1 MTTIPEITGLS
12 RGARFF
18 RADLHIH
25 SVAGSHDVKD
35 PAATPDAIVT
45 TAAQEGLKII
55 AITDHNEILGV
66 AAALAAAAAADIF
79 VVPAVE
85 LSTSEG
91 HLLCYLPT
99 HESLQRFHGQ
109 LTIVERGTPN
119 SRCQNSILD
128 CLEKLITLDGFA
140 VLAHVDTQGGFE
152 TEVPGSSPHKADVLC
167 HQALLGIELKNAKSP
182 IGYSDEDPDAGRVR
196 MGQERVRRLGLGMH
210 QGLAR
215 VLNSDAHSLQAL
227 GRNASGDRRVTRF
240 KMNALSFESLRI
252 ALDDAG
258 ARVRIEDEIPVAVPF
273 IRGIRMSGGFLDGQC
288 IHFGPN
294 LNCIIGGRGTG
305 KSTTFEAIRCLTGQ
319 PSETTV
325 IDSDVWPNQ
334 IDLLIEDQ
342 AGQIHHLTRPR
353 GGDVE
358 NAANPF
364 DGPVS
369 FPLECYGQG
378 ETQQISQRAQT
389 DPSALL
395 DYLDRFVDIREEAK
409 REEELRQTLLELQ
422 TKIEE
427 AIRKVDLIPQY
438 ERDLALAQ
446 SQIQALEKAKAKEII
461 GLQRKVEGERQVRQ
475 VISGAAQAISR
486 GTSQQDIKTNIATLK
501 TAADPKLL
509 VVGGAEFSAIAAEAG
524 VFEASI
530 ASIEATVKGGATTLS
545 TVITAQLAAW
555 RTKEQGILKQIED
568 KKRELE
574 SQGIRVDMAY
584 IQKLATDE
592 AKLKQEVTN
601 LKTWQPHLDDL
612 WKQRKETLRERWAV
626 HSRIAMKRS
635 AFGNKASSALRAAL
649 ADLNVTLK
657 FDESAYSP
665 EANDIIVETMGWRT
679 QQVPRAS
686 AITEKLTV
694 PKLLDALARRD
705 VGPLQALTTDER
717 VSIFSR
723 ADAALVLEKLSP
735 NSVRFRLE
743 RAPVFDR
750 PRLTITKLITTP
762 DGKKHPRMRD
772 FRQLSL
778 GQQQSVLLAVMLSAD
793 TNTPLIIDQPEDNL
807 DGEFIYQSII
817 PVLRRVKERRQVIV
831 VTHNANIAVLGD
843 AEQIVVLR
851 ASNEQGVIVSR
862 GSIDDP
868 ATREPA
874 CALLEGS
881 REAFQRRARIYGGG
895 ALESSRSVPIPT
907 LPTAQRAG
915 G

>member
-1 MTTIPEITGLS
+1 MTMLPEITELS

-18 RADLHIH
+18 RADLHVH
-25 SVAGSHDVKD
+25 SIAGSHDVRD
-35 PAATPDAIVT
+35 TAATPEAIVT
-45 TAAQEGLKII
+45 TAAREGLKII
-55 AITDHNEILGV
+55 AIADHNEILGV
-66 AAALAAAAAADIF
+66 AAALGAAAAADVL

-99 HESLQRFHGQ
+99 HESMQRFHAQ
-109 LTIVERGTPN
+109 LTIMDRGTPN

-128 CLEKLITLDGFA
+128 CLEKLTALDGFA
-140 VLAHVDTQGGFE
+140 VLAHVDAPGGFE

-167 HQALLGIELKNAKSP
+167 HRALLGIELKNAKSP
-182 IGYSDEDPDAGRVR
+182 IGYSDEDPDVGRVR
-196 MGQERVRRLGLGMH
+196 MGQERVRRLGLGTH
-210 QGLAR
+210 QRLAR

-258 ARVRIEDEIPVAVPF
+258 ARVRIEDEIPVAIPF
-273 IRGIRMSGGFLDGQC
+273 IKGIRMSGGFLDGQC

-305 KSTTFEAIRCLTGQ
+305 KSTTFEAIRCMTGQ

-325 IDSDVWPNQ
+325 VDSDVWPNQ

-353 GGDVE
+353 GGEVE
-358 NAANPF
+358 NATDPL

-395 DYLDRFVDIREEAK
+395 DYLDRFVDIREEAV
-409 REEELRQTLLELQ
+409 REQELRQMLLELQ

-438 ERDLALAQ
+438 ERDLTLAQ
-446 SQIQALEKAKAKEII
+446 SQIQAHEKAKTKEII
-461 GLQRKVEGERQVRQ
+461 DLQRKVEGERQIRQ
-475 VISGAAQAISR
+475 VISAAAQAIAR
-486 GTSQQDIKTNIATLK
+486 GTSQQDLKTNIATLK
-501 TAADPKLL
+501 TAADPKTL
-509 VVGGAEFSAIAAEAG
+509 VVGGAEYSAIAAEAG
-524 VFEASI
+524 VFES
-530 ASIEATVKGGATTLS
+530 SLATVESVIKGGAMTLS
-545 TVITAQLAAW
+545 AVITTQLATW
-555 RTKEQGILKQIED
+555 RAKEQGILKQIED

-574 SQGIRVDMAY
+574 GQGIRVDMAY

-592 AKLKQEVTN
+592 AKLKQEVAS
-601 LKTWQPHLDDL
+601 LKTWKPYLDDL
-612 WKQRKETLRERWAV
+612 WKQRRDTLRERWV
-626 HSRIAMKRS
+626 VRSRIAMKRA
-635 AFGNKASSALRAAL
+635 AFGNKASSALRASL
-649 ADLNVTLK
+649 GDLNVTLK
-657 FDESAYSP
+657 FDESGYSP

-686 AITEKLTV
+686 AITEKLTI
-694 PKLLDALARRD
+694 PKLLDALARKD
-705 VGPLQALTTDER
+705 IAPLQALTTNEG
-717 VSIFSR
+717 VNMFSR

-735 NSVRFRLE
+735 NTVRFRLE
-743 RAPVFDR
+743 RAEVFDR
-750 PRLTITKLITTP
+750 PRLTITKLITAP
-762 DGKKHPRMRD
+762 DGRKHPRIRD

-793 TNTPLIIDQPEDNL
+793 SNTPLIIDQPEDNL

-843 AEQIVVLR
+843 AEQIIVLR

-868 ATREPA
+868 GTRESA

-881 REAFQRRARIYGGG
+881 REAFQRRARIYGDS
-895 ALESSRSVPIPT
+895 A
-907 LPTAQRAG
+907 ARATSATNRKVG
-915 G
+915 E

>member
-1 MTTIPEITGLS
+1 MPTIPEISDLP

-35 PAATPDAIVT
+35 VLATPQAIVA
-45 TAAQEGLKII
+45 TAAQEGLGII
-55 AITDHNEILGV
+55 AITDHNEIRGV
-66 AAALAAAAAADIF
+66 AEALEAAAKAGIF
-79 VVPAVE
+79 LVPGIE
-85 LSTSEG
+85 LSTSDG
-91 HLLCYLPT
+91 HLLCYL
-99 HESLQRFHGQ
+99 ENLDLLMRFHGQ
-109 LTIVERGTPN
+109 LSIADRGTQN

-128 CLEKLITLDGFA
+128 CLDKLAALNGFA

-152 TEVPGSSPHKADVLC
+152 TEVPGASPHKTDVLC
-167 HQALLGIELKNAKSP
+167 HRALLGIELKNAKSP
-182 IGYSDEDPDAGRVR
+182 ISYSDDDPDATRTGMGR
-196 MGQERVRRLGLGMH
+196 ERAQRLGLGTH
-210 QGLAR
+210 QRLAR

-240 KMNALSFESLRI
+240 KMNSLHFESLRI

-273 IRGIRMSGGFLDGQC
+273 IKGIRMSGGFLDGQC
-288 IHFGPN
+288 VHFGPN

-319 PSETTV
+319 PSETNV
-325 IDSDVWPNQ
+325 IDSDVWPDH

-342 AGQIHHLTRPR
+342 AGQVHHLSRAR
-353 GGDVE
+353 CGEVE
-358 NAANPF
+358 NADNPF
-364 DGPVS
+364 EGPVS
-369 FPLECYGQG
+369 FPVECYGQG

-395 DYLDRFVDIREEAK
+395 QYLDRFVEVKDEGA
-409 REEELRQTLLELQ
+409 REEELRQTLLDLQ

-461 GLQRKVEGERQVRQ
+461 SLQRKVEGERQIRQ
-475 VISGAAQAISR
+475 TISTAAQAIAR
-486 GTSQQDIKTNIATLK
+486 GTSQQDLKTNIVTLK
-501 TAADPKLL
+501 TAAEPKAL
-509 VVGGAEFSAIAAEAG
+509 VVGGAEFSAIAAEAV
-524 VFEASI
+524 VFENSI
-530 ASIEATVKGGATTLS
+530 AAIEATVKGRAAALS
-545 TVITAQLAAW
+545 SVITTQLAAW

-568 KKRELE
+568 KKREVE
-574 SQGIRVDMAY
+574 AQGVRVDMAY

-592 AKLKQEVTN
+592 AKLKQEVAN
-601 LKTWQPHLDDL
+601 LKAWKPHLDEL
-612 WKQRKETLRERWAV
+612 WKQRKDALKERWAMR
-626 HSRIAMKRS
+626 SRIAMKRA
-635 AFGNKASSALRAAL
+635 AFGSKSSAALRVAL
-649 ADLNVTLK
+649 ADLSVSLK
-657 FDESAYSP
+657 FDESGYSP
-665 EANDIIVETMGWRT
+665 EANEIIVEAMAWRT

-705 VGPLQALTTDER
+705 TTPLQALTTDEG
-717 VSIFSR
+717 VPIFSK
-723 ADAALVLEKLSP
+723 ADAGLVLEKLSP
-735 NSVRFRLE
+735 NAVRFRLE
-743 RAPVFDR
+743 RAEVFDR
-750 PRLTITKLITTP
+750 PRLTVTKLVTVA
-762 DGKKHPRMRD
+762 GKKQPRIRD

-793 TNTPLIIDQPEDNL
+793 SITPLIIDQPEDNL

-868 ATREPA
+868 RTRESA

-881 REAFQRRARIYGGG
+881 REAFQRRARIYGDG
-895 ALESSRSVPIPT
+895 AARTTATRPANTSAPA
-907 LPTAQRAG
+907 AQRAG